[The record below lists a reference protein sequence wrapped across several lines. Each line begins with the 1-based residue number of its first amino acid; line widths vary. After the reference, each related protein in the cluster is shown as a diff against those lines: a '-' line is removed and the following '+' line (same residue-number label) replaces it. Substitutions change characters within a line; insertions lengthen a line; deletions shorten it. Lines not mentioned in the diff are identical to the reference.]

1 MSNRTERIMKEFNKL
16 KNSKCIQIVKCE
28 FVNGNINEWKVA
40 FEGPSCSPYED
51 GIFQVR
57 VELHDDYPEKRPW
70 LYFITKMFHPNI
82 QQSDGKISMT
92 LLYNW
97 VSTITIEEVLYGF
110 LEIMV
115 DPKVGPGYGEEPN
128 KLLEQDRNKFF
139 DKVEEYTLKYAMN
152 ND

>member
-1 MSNRTERIMKEFNKL
+1 M
-16 KNSKCIQIVKCE
+16 
-28 FVNGNINEWKVA
+28 
-40 FEGPSCSPYED
+40 
-51 GIFQVR
+51 R
-57 VELHDDYPEKRPW
+57 VELHDDYPDKRPW

-115 DPKVGPGYGEEPN
+115 DPKVGPGYGEEPQ
-128 KLLEQDRNKFF
+128 KLLSQDRDKFF
-139 DKVEEYTLKYAMN
+139 DKVEEYTIKYAI
-152 ND
+152 DYV